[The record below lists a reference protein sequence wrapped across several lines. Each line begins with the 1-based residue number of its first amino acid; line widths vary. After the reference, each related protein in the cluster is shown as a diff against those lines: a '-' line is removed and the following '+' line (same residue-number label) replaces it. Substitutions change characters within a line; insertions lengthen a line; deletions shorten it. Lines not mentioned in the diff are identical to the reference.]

1 MKTRLCITIL
11 SLVISSAAMSQIT
24 FGVQAGAVLSKP
36 STKVSTDFGTEI
48 KPDSRFGFSGGLI
61 ADIPFG
67 DEPLRMMP
75 ELKFVQKG
83 AKYNFATTFLGQNI
97 KLEGNSNVNYVE
109 LPVNLAYAFKLGD
122 NKLFVGAGPYAA
134 YGLSGKN
141 KATGSVN
148 GEPAEETSED
158 VKFGSEEGQMK
169 RFDYGG
175 NLMVGYFMKS
185 GLMFKANYTRG
196 FADLSNGNDE
206 KYNNSYFGL
215 SLAYFINRN

>member
-11 SLVISSAAMSQIT
+11 SLIVSSAAMSQIT

-36 STKVSTDFGTEI
+36 STKISTDLATI

-67 DEPLRMMP
+67 DEPLRMVP

-83 AKYNFATTFLGQNI
+83 AKYNFATTILGQEL
-97 KLEGNSNVNYVE
+97 KLEGNSNVNYIE
-109 LPVNLAYAFKLGD
+109 LPVNLAYAFKLGN
-122 NKLFVGAGPYAA
+122 NKLFVGGGPYAG

-141 KATGSVN
+141 KGTGSVN
-148 GEPAEETSED
+148 GQPSEESSED
-158 VKFGSEEGQMK
+158 IEFGSEEGQMK

-175 NLMVGYFMKS
+175 NLMVGYFMQS
-185 GLMFKANYTRG
+185 GLMIKANYTRG
-196 FADLSNGNDE
+196 FANLANGNDE